1 LSSSSSLLSSS
12 MFNLLV
18 NLPKSFIS
26 MLHCSVLEFPFG
38 FYSFNFCT
46 KIPHLFDHMS
56 TFSFKFLN
64 ILTMDFF
71 KVLLILISILFLR
84 LFLLISEVIS
94 WLWIT
99 PFSRFH
105 MEIFTFPLKN
115 VKFYFRRQLS
125 C

>member
-94 WLWIT
+94 
-99 PFSRFH
+99 
-105 MEIFTFPLKN
+105 
-115 VKFYFRRQLS
+115 
-125 C
+125 